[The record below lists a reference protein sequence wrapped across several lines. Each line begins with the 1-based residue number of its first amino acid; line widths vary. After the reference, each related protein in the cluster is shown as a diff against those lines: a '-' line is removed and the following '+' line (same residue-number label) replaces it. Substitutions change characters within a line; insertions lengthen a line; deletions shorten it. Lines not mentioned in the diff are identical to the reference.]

1 MKMALER
8 YVEKLEISTIGKL
21 ARLDEA
27 VIGVTI
33 GTEHDG
39 KPKRFIYD
47 IEKMIDEII
56 AETTDEYKEEEMSNF
71 LTSLIIQT
79 HERAGELAPVFVL
92 NIK

>member
-1 MKMALER
+1 MKIALEK
-8 YVEKLEISTIGKL
+8 YVEKLEINTIGKL

-33 GTEHDG
+33 GSDHDG

-56 AETTDEYKEEEMSNF
+56 AETTEVYVEEEMSNF
-71 LTSLIIQT
+71 LTSLILQA
-79 HERAGELAPVFVL
+79 HEKAGELAPVFVVT
-92 NIK
+92 IK

>member
-1 MKMALER
+1 MKKALER

-39 KPKRFIYD
+39 KPERFIYD

-56 AETTDEYKEEEMSNF
+56 AETTDKYEEEEMSDF

>member
-1 MKMALER
+1 MKKALER

-33 GTEHDG
+33 GSDHDG
-39 KPKRFIYD
+39 KPERFIYD
-47 IEKMIDEII
+47 IEKMIDEIV
-56 AETTDEYKEEEMSNF
+56 AETTEEYVEEEMSNF
-71 LTSLIIQT
+71 LTSLILQT

-92 NIK
+92 TIK